1 MNNLCNSES
10 IMVTLKMDQKKSDF
24 LGRNI
29 LTCDTQLLQ
38 KMPILVLKRK

>member
-1 MNNLCNSES
+1 MKNASE
-10 IMVTLKMDQKKSDF
+10 KCEF